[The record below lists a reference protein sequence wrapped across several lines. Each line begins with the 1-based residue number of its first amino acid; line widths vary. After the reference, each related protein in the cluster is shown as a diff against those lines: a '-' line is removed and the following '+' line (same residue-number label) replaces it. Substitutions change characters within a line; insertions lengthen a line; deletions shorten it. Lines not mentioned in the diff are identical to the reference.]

1 MRMNATNGTANEAAN
16 EAVNGSGTTNTRNIQ
31 QSPGRAFL
39 LLTAAMCCFAVL
51 DTTTKSAMAR
61 VPPVMALWAVFLL
74 QTVLTTGYLLRRR
87 GPAGFQTRMQ
97 TRHLRLHLL
106 RGTLMLGV
114 QGLAFLSLRFLP
126 VGEFTALA
134 MTTPLLVTLLAAR
147 VLGEHVSVMRLLLVG
162 GGLLGT
168 LVIVRPGSNALGW
181 AMLLPVALVLV
192 NACLQL
198 LTSRLARTEDAIATL
213 CYSSITAT
221 LLISLPLYWFWQ
233 TLADPLLW
241 LQLLL
246 MGLAASSG
254 NLLFIMSFERAP
266 AATLMPYMYLQIGL
280 GILGGWLAFGQ
291 MPDAQSLLGIALI
304 ALCGVAGGLLT
315 LRERRVRS
323 EE

>member
-1 MRMNATNGTANEAAN
+1 MSMNSTNG
-16 EAVNGSGTTNTRNIQ
+16 STNTRNTTTRNTTTRNIQ
-31 QSPGRAFL
+31 HSPWRAFL
-39 LLTAAMCCFAVL
+39 LLTAAMCCFALL

-74 QTVLTTGYLLRRR
+74 QTVLTTGYLLLRR
-87 GPAGFQTRMQ
+87 GPAGFQTR
-97 TRHLRLHLL
+97 HLRLQLL

-147 VLGEHVSVMRLLLVG
+147 VLGEHVSVLRLLLVG

-181 AMLLPVALVLV
+181 AMLLPVGLVLV

-213 CYSSITAT
+213 GYSSITAT
-221 LLISLPLYWFWQ
+221 LLISVPLYWFWQ

-304 ALCGVAGGLLT
+304 AVCGVAGGLLT
-315 LRERRVRS
+315 LRERGGRL